1 MKNQTVKR
9 LVFALIMIYIFIGL
23 CDMDQRI
30 SSPIFHIIG
39 YIIMAIIWSL
49 LYYDAKQRNQK
60 YTWLFLILIVL
71 YLLQVMNAISLLF

>member
-1 MKNQTVKR
+1 MKSQTVKR
-9 LVFALIMIYIFIGL
+9 SVFALITINVFIGL

-39 YIIMAIIWSL
+39 YIIMAYIWSL
-49 LYYDAKQRNQK
+49 LYYDAKQINQK
-60 YTWLFLILIVL
+60 YTWLFLILIVS

>member
-9 LVFALIMIYIFIGL
+9 LFFAFIVIYVFIGL

-49 LYYDAKQRNQK
+49 LYYDAKQANQK
-60 YTWLFLILIVL
+60 YTCLFLILIVS

>member
-9 LVFALIMIYIFIGL
+9 LFFALIVIYVFIGL
-23 CDMDQRI
+23 CDMNQRI

-39 YIIMAIIWSL
+39 YIIMAYIWSL

-71 YLLQVMNAISLLF
+71 YLLQFVHALIYLR

>member
-9 LVFALIMIYIFIGL
+9 LLFALIVIYVFIGL

-49 LYYDAKQRNQK
+49 LYYDAKQANQK
-60 YTWLFLILIVL
+60 YTWLFLILIVS

>member
-9 LVFALIMIYIFIGL
+9 LFFALIVIYVFIGL

-49 LYYDAKQRNQK
+49 LYYDAKQANQK
-60 YTWLFLILIVL
+60 YTWLFLILIVS